1 MAKQKDEIII
11 AALISNPTI
20 KKASEACGV
29 SESAIYARM
38 NKPEFKEKYERARME
53 MLERYSNQLQQRIG
67 VASDIMLYTA
77 TSDKNAS
84 PQVRLNA
91 AEAIIRTSLKL
102 TEQTEILKQLAE
114 LRKAVF
120 PDE

>member
-1 MAKQKDEIII
+1 
-11 AALISNPTI
+11 
-20 KKASEACGV
+20 
-29 SESAIYARM
+29 M

-53 MLERYSNQLQQRIG
+53 MMERYSNQLQQRIG

-91 AEAIIRTSLKL
+91 AEAIIRTGLKL